1 MKSYRRLPFREQI
14 KWRIRGQWAVFFLML
29 VYMIV
34 IGETGG
40 GDSRIMTPLAAG
52 FSRVAFFGGML
63 YIIYRLIRNKKLLK
77 DQKLL
82 KEKFL
87 AEKDERRRYLHDKS
101 GGIVWDILFVL
112 LLCAA
117 LTASLYDMAA
127 FYAVYGILLM
137 AVIIKIGFYIYYSKA
152 G

>member
-1 MKSYRRLPFREQI
+1 
-14 KWRIRGQWAVFFLML
+14 
-29 VYMIV
+29 
-34 IGETGG
+34 
-40 GDSRIMTPLAAG
+40 
-52 FSRVAFFGGML
+52 ML

-101 GGIVWDILFVL
+101 GGIVWDILLVL

-117 LTASLYDMAA
+117 LTAFLYDMAA
-127 FYAVYGILLM
+127 FYSVYGILLM
-137 AVIIKIGFYIYYSKA
+137 AVNIKIGFYIYYSKA

>member
-1 MKSYRRLPFREQI
+1 
-14 KWRIRGQWAVFFLML
+14 
-29 VYMIV
+29 MIV

-40 GDSRIMTPLAAG
+40 GDSRSMTPLAAG
-52 FSRVAFFGGML
+52 FSRAAFFGGML

-101 GGIVWDILFVL
+101 GE
-112 LLCAA
+112 
-117 LTASLYDMAA
+117 S
-127 FYAVYGILLM
+127 YGISCLCCCF
-137 AVIIKIGFYIYYSKA
+137 ARR
-152 G
+152 